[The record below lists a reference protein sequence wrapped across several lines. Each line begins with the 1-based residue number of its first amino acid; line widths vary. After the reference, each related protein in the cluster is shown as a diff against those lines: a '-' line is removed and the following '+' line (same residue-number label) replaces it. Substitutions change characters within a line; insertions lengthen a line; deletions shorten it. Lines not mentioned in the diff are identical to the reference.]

1 MGVASVGQSTCPFCG
16 QALSFKGF
24 QTHMKANHPEYVAAE
39 EKWDRDFRKDFGKV
53 ALPGVVVWIIAI
65 LFLFFAT
72 QPVELYFLGLVVAVI
87 VLMGISVVYAHHATA
102 VDIRALKAFHRRCQI
117 CGAEVPGGQIA
128 DHIRSVHPE
137 ERRYLIEART
147 YALGTPRRGYPAHD
161 LFRDSP
167 PTVRPRDELSVVRSS
182 PHDGRIFPV
191 DRGDAGLASICR
203 LPAHRPGEEDLGAK
217 PWDPVGVV
225 RTAYARPIDARV
237 EPSWTRVT
245 IRSRAASG
253 FEAFWVRA

>member
-87 VLMGISVVYAHHATA
+87 VLMGISVIYAHHATA

-147 YALGTPRRGYPAHD
+147 YALGTLAAVTLLMTYFAILLLPYVHATSSRSFGRALTMGGFFLWTGAMLGWRR
-161 LFRDSP
+161 FVDSRHIARVRRTWEQSHGILSGSSGP
-167 PTVRPRDELSVVRSS
+167 PT
-182 PHDGRIFPV
+182 H
-191 DRGDAGLASICR
+191 AQ
-203 LPAHRPGEEDLGAK
+203 
-217 PWDPVGVV
+217 
-225 RTAYARPIDARV
+225 
-237 EPSWTRVT
+237 
-245 IRSRAASG
+245 
-253 FEAFWVRA
+253 